1 MTDNKASLT
10 LILPIALMLFS
21 FFFGAGNFIFPPI
34 LGQQSGDNMLI
45 AILGFCISGVGL
57 PLTGVIAMALT
68 RSDNPETMV
77 NPVSKMYAKA
87 LIIITSLTIGPFFAI
102 PRTAAVSFDTGILAF
117 IPAGWESNA
126 LMVYSF
132 LFFSVTYFLAVNP
145 SKIIDNIGK
154 ILTPMLLTCLG
165 ILITFVIFKPMGAVQ
180 GAVGDYASIPFFK
193 GFQEGYNTMD
203 LLASM
208 LFGAATINAIE
219 AKGILNQK
227 LLTKL
232 CIYSGIIAA
241 IFLAV
246 IYGSLAYMG
255 ASSVGLMGLMQ
266 NGGQLLSNITS
277 HYFDWYGKVILAL
290 IIFFA
295 CLTTSIGVTSSVSG
309 YFNVVFKEKMQYD
322 RYVAIICIFSFVVS
336 NVGLSKLIQFAIP
349 VLCILYPITIVVVLL
364 NLGNAIFHRDPK
376 IYRPCMFF
384 TTIFAI
390 FDGLRAS
397 GTNIGFVGDL
407 LSVYVPLYDIGFGWI
422 TPCLL
427 GIVVGMLWKATSKK

>member
-1 MTDNKASLT
+1 MEKESLSLK

-34 LGQQSGDNMLI
+34 LGQQAGDNMLA
-45 AILGFCISGVGL
+45 AIIGFCISGVGL

-68 RSDNPETMV
+68 RGDNPETMV
-77 NPVSKMYAKA
+77 NPVHPLYAKA

-117 IPAGWESNA
+117 IPNGWESNA
-126 LMVYSF
+126 LMIYSF
-132 LFFSVTYFLAVNP
+132 LFFAVTYFLSVNP

-154 ILTPMLLTCLG
+154 ILTPMLLVCLG
-165 ILITFVIFKPMGAVQ
+165 ILITFVIFSPMGAVQ
-180 GAVGDYASIPFFK
+180 PAHGDYASIPFFK

-203 LLASM
+203 LLASL

-219 AKGILNQK
+219 AKGVLNQK
-227 LLTKL
+227 VLTKM

-241 IFLAV
+241 LFLAV
-246 IYGSLAYMG
+246 IYGSLTYMG
-255 ASSVGLMGLMQ
+255 ASSVSLMGLMG
-266 NGGQLLSNITS
+266 NGGQLLSNITI
-277 HYFDWYGKVILAL
+277 HYFGWYGKVILAL

-309 YFNVVFKEKMQYD
+309 YFNVVFKERIQYD
-322 RYVAIICIFSFVVS
+322 RYVAAICLFSFVVS

-349 VLCILYPITIVVVLL
+349 VLCILYPITIVIVLL

-397 GTNIGFVGDL
+397 GTDIGFVGEL
-407 LSVYVPLYDIGFGWI
+407 LSTYIPLYNIGFGWI
-422 TPCLL
+422 TPCLV
-427 GIVVGMLWKATSKK
+427 GIIVGMIWKATAKK

>member
-1 MTDNKASLT
+1 MEKENLSLK

-34 LGQQSGDNMLI
+34 LGQQAGDNMLA
-45 AILGFCISGVGL
+45 AIIGFCISGVGL

-68 RSDNPETMV
+68 RGDNPETMV
-77 NPVSKMYAKA
+77 NPVHPIYAKA

-117 IPAGWESNA
+117 IPSGWESNA
-126 LMVYSF
+126 LMIYSF
-132 LFFSVTYFLAVNP
+132 LFFVVTYFLSVNP

-154 ILTPMLLTCLG
+154 ILTPMLLLCLG
-165 ILITFVIFKPMGAVQ
+165 ILITFVIFIPMGAVQ
-180 GAVGDYASIPFFK
+180 PAVGEYASIPFFK

-203 LLASM
+203 LLASL

-219 AKGILNQK
+219 AKGVLNQK
-227 LLTKL
+227 VLTKM

-241 IFLAV
+241 LFLAI
-246 IYGSLAYMG
+246 IYGSLTYMG
-255 ASSVGLMGLMQ
+255 ASSVSLMGLMG
-266 NGGQLLSNITS
+266 NGGQLLSNITI
-277 HYFDWYGKVILAL
+277 HYFGWYGKVILAL

-309 YFNVVFKEKMQYD
+309 YFNVVFKERIQYD
-322 RYVAIICIFSFVVS
+322 RYVAAICLFSFVVS

-349 VLCILYPITIVVVLL
+349 VLCILYPITIVIVLL
-364 NLGNAIFHRDPK
+364 NLGNAVFHRDPK

-397 GTNIGFVGDL
+397 GTDIGVVGEL
-407 LSVYVPLYDIGFGWI
+407 LSTYIPLYNIGFGWI
-422 TPCLL
+422 TPCLV
-427 GIVVGMLWKATSKK
+427 GIVVGMIWKATAKK

>member
-1 MTDNKASLT
+1 MEKENLSLK

-34 LGQQSGDNMLI
+34 LGQQAGDNMLA
-45 AILGFCISGVGL
+45 AIIGFCISGVGL

-68 RSDNPETMV
+68 RGDNPETMV
-77 NPVSKMYAKA
+77 NPVHPLYAKA

-117 IPAGWESNA
+117 IPSGWESNA
-126 LMVYSF
+126 LMIYSF
-132 LFFSVTYFLAVNP
+132 LFFAVTYFLSVNP

-154 ILTPMLLTCLG
+154 ILTPMLLVCLG
-165 ILITFVIFKPMGAVQ
+165 ILITFVIFSPMGAVQ
-180 GAVGDYASIPFFK
+180 PAHGDYASIPFFK

-203 LLASM
+203 LLASL

-219 AKGILNQK
+219 AKGVLNQK
-227 LLTKL
+227 VLTKM

-241 IFLAV
+241 LFLAV
-246 IYGSLAYMG
+246 IYGSLTYMG
-255 ASSVGLMGLMQ
+255 ASSVSLMGLMG
-266 NGGQLLSNITS
+266 NGGQLLSNITI
-277 HYFDWYGKVILAL
+277 HYFGWYGKVILAL

-309 YFNVVFKEKMQYD
+309 YFNVVFKERIQYD
-322 RYVAIICIFSFVVS
+322 RYVAAICLFSFVVS

-349 VLCILYPITIVVVLL
+349 VLCILYPITIVIVLL

-397 GTNIGFVGDL
+397 GTDIGFVGEL
-407 LSVYVPLYDIGFGWI
+407 LSTYIPLYNIGFGWI
-422 TPCLL
+422 TPCLV
-427 GIVVGMLWKATSKK
+427 GIIVGMIWKATAKK

>member
-1 MTDNKASLT
+1 MEKESLSLK

-34 LGQQSGDNMLI
+34 LGQQAGDNMLA
-45 AILGFCISGVGL
+45 AIIGFCISGVGL

-68 RSDNPETMV
+68 RGDNPETMV
-77 NPVSKMYAKA
+77 NPVHPLYAKA

-117 IPAGWESNA
+117 IPSGWESNA
-126 LMVYSF
+126 LMIYSF
-132 LFFSVTYFLAVNP
+132 LFFAVTYFLSVNP

-154 ILTPMLLTCLG
+154 ILTPMLLVCLG
-165 ILITFVIFKPMGAVQ
+165 ILITFVIFSPMGAVQ
-180 GAVGDYASIPFFK
+180 PAHGDYASIPFFK

-203 LLASM
+203 LLASL

-219 AKGILNQK
+219 AKGVLNQK
-227 LLTKL
+227 VLTKM

-241 IFLAV
+241 LFLAV
-246 IYGSLAYMG
+246 IYGSLTYMG
-255 ASSVGLMGLMQ
+255 ASSVSLMGLMG
-266 NGGQLLSNITS
+266 NGGQLLSNITI
-277 HYFDWYGKVILAL
+277 HYFGWYGKVILAL

-309 YFNVVFKEKMQYD
+309 YFNVVFKERIQYD
-322 RYVAIICIFSFVVS
+322 RYVAAICLFSFVVS

-349 VLCILYPITIVVVLL
+349 VLCILYPITIVIVLL

-397 GTNIGFVGDL
+397 GTDIGFVGEL
-407 LSVYVPLYDIGFGWI
+407 LSTYIPLYNIGFGWI
-422 TPCLL
+422 TPCLV
-427 GIVVGMLWKATSKK
+427 GIIVGMIWKATAKK